1 MLGRKG
7 TMKKER
13 FVSLRVKISLGI
25 ILVCVLIGLV
35 AILSVR
41 KIATDII
48 DREYEDKAEQ
58 ITEAVAH
65 ILDPNDVKEITD
77 TVLAVYNSVD
87 EIVPSSEWG
96 SDAWNEYMSH
106 YEGIEDLEVFQKIRD
121 ELRVYQDIFGVNCIY
136 IMNEKPEITNAIYIV
151 DGAYD
156 DDACPPGVVDA
167 YEDGYWPRGGDSI
180 IPASITNEE
189 QYGWLVSAGYPV
201 ILDGE
206 VISHVCLDIS
216 MNDIKA
222 KEQNYVFYA
231 TLAMIGLTILM
242 VAGAILIMNKTL
254 IKQIRM
260 LSDTA
265 QNYCSE
271 NNEVLHHSF
280 EALQINSRDE
290 IEQLLSSMKQMES
303 DMNTNITALMDT
315 KTVLKETEEETNTMR
330 SLAVRDALTGVR
342 NKTAYDAEVKKIEEE
357 MTEGFTAFG
366 LAMVDLN
373 FLKRT
378 NDTYGH
384 EKGNVA
390 IKKLCML
397 VCNVF
402 KHSPVFRIGGDEFVV
417 ILRNNDYDQVD
428 ALVEEFNAHLATYQN
443 DNSLEPWEQISA
455 AIGIAR
461 FDQNTDTNVEDVF
474 KRADQAMYD
483 RKVAMKAERKD

>member
-1 MLGRKG
+1 
-7 TMKKER
+7 MKKER
-13 FVSLRVKISLGI
+13 FVSLRVKIAIGI
-25 ILVCVLIGLV
+25 ILVCVLVGLV
-35 AILSVR
+35 AIIAVR
-41 KIATDII
+41 RIATDII
-48 DREYEDKAEQ
+48 DREYEDRAEQ

-65 ILDPNDVKEITD
+65 SIDPNDVKEVTD
-77 TVLAVYNSVD
+77 AVLEIYYGVD

-96 SDAWNEYMSH
+96 SDAWNAYMSN

-121 ELRVYQDIFGVNCIY
+121 EFRVYQDIFGVDCIY
-136 IMNEKPEITNAIYIV
+136 LMNEKPEITNAIYIV

-156 DDACPPGVVDA
+156 DDACPPGCVDA
-167 YEDGYWPRGGDSI
+167 YEDGYWPREGDSL

-201 ILDGE
+201 IVDGE
-206 VISHVCLDIS
+206 VVAHVCLDIS

-222 KEQNYVFYA
+222 KERNYVLAA
-231 TLAMIGLTILM
+231 TLAIIVLTILVVV
-242 VAGAILIMNKTL
+242 VATLIMNKTL

-265 QNYCSE
+265 KNYCSE
-271 NNEVLHHSF
+271 NNEVQHHSF

-303 DMNTNITALMDT
+303 DMNANITALLDT
-315 KTVLKETEEETNTMR
+315 KTVLKETEEEANTMR
-330 SLAVRDALTGVR
+330 SLAVRDALTGIR

-357 MTEGFTAFG
+357 MAAGPIAFG

-397 VCNVF
+397 VCDVF
-402 KHSPVFRIGGDEFVV
+402 EHSPVFRIGGDEFIV
-417 ILRNNDYDQVD
+417 ILRNRDYEQVD
-428 ALVEEFNAHLATYQN
+428 ELVDAFNAHLATYQN
-443 DNSLEPWEQISA
+443 DTTLEPWEQISA
-455 AIGIAR
+455 AIGYAR
-461 FDQNTDTNVEDVF
+461 FDQNKDKTVEEVF
-474 KRADQAMYD
+474 QRADQAMYAC
-483 RKVAMKAERKD
+483 KTAMKAERKD